1 MQPHLRTQAP
11 ETPGSLKKWG
21 KRKFITTQTTQT
33 SYFRI
38 AYITCSLVLLW
49 TKLLTAT
56 SWQRSLKKTWVHE
69 NIVRES
75 KTLLPFDLLLKLKR
89 QNQNAL
95 PCAIWFAL
103 PFRALLVST
112 RGSISTWYLLHC
124 KTTAHITVQTNVL
137 MNLGL
142 IFHGQKY
149 GTSRCCVGWITGCNS
164 YINIGDFL
172 PAQSPNLPHRTSWS
186 ARRSKRRIRRP

>member
-1 MQPHLRTQAP
+1 MQFLCNHVWEHRLQRLRDHLKS
-11 ETPGSLKKWG
+11 GVKV
-21 KRKFITTQTTQT
+21 ITTQTMQT

-56 SWQRSLKKTWVHE
+56 SWQRNLKKTWVRE

-75 KTLLPFDLLLKLKR
+75 KTLLPFDLVLKW

-103 PFRALLVST
+103 LFRALLVST
-112 RGSISTWYLLHC
+112 RGSVSTWCLLHC
-124 KTTAHITVQTNVL
+124 KTTAHITVQTNL
-137 MNLGL
+137 LIYLGL
-142 IFHGQKY
+142 ILHGQKY
-149 GTSRCCVGWITGCNS
+149 STSRCRVGWITRCNS
-164 YINIGDFL
+164 YINVGDFL
-172 PAQSPNLPHRTSWS
+172 AAESPNLPHRTSWS
-186 ARRSKRRIRRP
+186 ARRSKRRIRRL